1 MVVCPWKNRI
11 SMTTMV
17 TFMTIDQLED
27 FEYSS
32 DVNKRLGIR
41 YNYPPSINL
50 NTLKG
55 GGFFGNN
62 GM

>member
-32 DVNKRLGIR
+32 DVNKWLGIR

-55 GGFFGNN
+55 GGFFSNN